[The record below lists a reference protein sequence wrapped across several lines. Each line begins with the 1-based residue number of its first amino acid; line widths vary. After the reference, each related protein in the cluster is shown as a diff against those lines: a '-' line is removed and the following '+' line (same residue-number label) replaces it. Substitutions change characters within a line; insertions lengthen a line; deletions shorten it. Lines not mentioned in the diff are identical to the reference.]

1 MNELLGWYGYGN
13 ETAAKRNGIAALQK
27 QKHQQQRSADDSQ
40 GRSAGSA
47 SGVASLPKTDPSPRN
62 RQSRVATR
70 VDDPKGRDQ
79 PRSLS
84 NSPARMSPASNENN
98 LGE

>member
-13 ETAAKRNGIAALQK
+13 ETAAKRNGIVALQK
-27 QKHQQQRSADDSQ
+27 QQQRSADDSQ

-62 RQSRVATR
+62 RQSRVAIR
-70 VDDPKGRDQ
+70 VDDSKGGDQ

-84 NSPARMSPASNENN
+84 NSPARVSPASNENN